1 MIIDKKIGGIRLVA
15 DKTSDVRSATLGVW
29 IKAGSVFEQDEN
41 NGISHFIEHM
51 LFKGTTKRS
60 YKQIAEEIDNIGGQ
74 MNAFTSKECTC
85 YYAKV
90 IDERQDVAADVLF
103 DMISNSTFPDEEM
116 KKEKDVVL
124 EEIAMSNDTPDDVS
138 SELVSMSYFA
148 GSPLEKTILGPEERV
163 KGFSREDIQKY
174 MERRYSEDKIVVAAS
189 GNVDIELL
197 SDMIESRLN
206 VSKSSSTDDER
217 DYTFENKSFACI
229 KKDIEQVHISLG
241 LPAYN
246 YTDDRKFALSV
257 VNNVFGGA
265 MSSRLFQRIR
275 EELGMAYSVY
285 SYPLVYMH
293 GAMTTIYAASN
304 VKNAP
309 KATQEI
315 LKEIERMRRFGITET
330 ELKNSKE
337 QLRGNF
343 ILSREG
349 SAARMNSLGKNAL
362 LTGKLV
368 DEREVLDK
376 LAAVTMS
383 DVDEVIAHVMDAQKL
398 TTTFVGAVQDESA
411 LKAAA
416 GR

>member
-51 LFKGTTKRS
+51 LFKGTAKRN

-189 GNVDIELL
+189 GNVDVELL

-206 VSKSSSTDDER
+206 VSKSTSTDDEG
-217 DYTFENKSFACI
+217 DYTFESKSFACI

-304 VKNAP
+304 AKNAP
-309 KATQEI
+309 RATQEI

-376 LAAVTMS
+376 LAAVKMS
-383 DVDEVIAHVMDAQKL
+383 DVDEVIAHVMDAQRL
-398 TTTFVGAVQDESA
+398 TVTFVGAVQDESA

>member
-51 LFKGTTKRS
+51 LFKGTTNRS

-90 IDERQDVAADVLF
+90 IDERQNVAADVLF

-174 MERRYSEDKIVVAAS
+174 MERRYGEDKIVVAAS
-189 GNVDIELL
+189 GNVDVELL

-206 VSKSSSTDDER
+206 VSKSRSTDDEG
-217 DYTFENKSFACI
+217 DYTFESKSFACI

-285 SYPLVYMH
+285 SYPLVYKH

-304 VKNAP
+304 AKNAP
-309 KATQEI
+309 KATEEI
-315 LKEIERMRRFGITET
+315 LKEIERMRRFGINET

-343 ILSREG
+343 ILSCEG

-362 LTGKLV
+362 LTGKIV

-383 DVDEVIAHVMDAQKL
+383 DVDEVIAHVMDAHKL
-398 TTTFVGAVQDESA
+398 TATFVGAVQDESA

>member
-51 LFKGTTKRS
+51 LFKGTDKRN

-189 GNVDIELL
+189 GNVDVELL

-206 VSKSSSTDDER
+206 VSKSTSTDDEG

-383 DVDEVIAHVMDAQKL
+383 DVDEVIAHVMDVQKL